1 MEVPMKF
8 ASRVLPP
15 ALLVLAFAL
24 PSQAQTGTILG
35 EVINYDGSPMEGA
48 VLVVE
53 RTDISQTFEAE
64 TGPDGRYRLVVP
76 RGDYRVTLQVDG
88 SNLTF
93 VGGLVVDSNEQE
105 ITDFNLQEL
114 ADTPEARAAMEV
126 RARAE
131 ATSTAFDV
139 GLAALDAGEFE
150 EAINQFT
157 IAAESDDTQH
167 IIFANLGSALS
178 GAEQYA
184 DAADAYQKAILLA
197 PAEAGYYNNLGVAYG
212 RTGQIDQAIEAL
224 DQAAQLRPEIGGDAY
239 YNLGV
244 LLTNTGQMADA
255 AAAYQRAVTLDP
267 THAEAYYQL
276 GIAYFGSA
284 TTIPDAIPAF
294 EKYLELTPDGP
305 NAEAASGLLAAAQAS
320 AGQ

>member
-1 MEVPMKF
+1 MKI
-8 ASRVLPP
+8 ACRVLPL

-35 EVINYDGSPMEGA
+35 EVIDFDGSPLVGA
-48 VLVVE
+48 VMLIE
-53 RTDISQTFEAE
+53 RQDINQEFETE
-64 TGPDGRYRLVVP
+64 TGPDGRYRIAVP
-76 RGDYRVTLQVDG
+76 RGSYRVTLQVNG

-93 VGGLVVDSNEQE
+93 VDGLSIDSGEE
-105 ITDFNLQEL
+105 EETDFNLPEL
-114 ADTPEARAAMEV
+114 ADTPEARAAMEA

-131 ATSTAFDV
+131 ATSAAFDV
-139 GLAALDAGEFE
+139 GRAALDAGNFE
-150 EAINQFT
+150 EAIEQFT
-157 IAAESDDTQH
+157 LAVENDDTQH
-167 IIFANLGSALS
+167 VIFANLAGALA
-178 GAEQYA
+178 GAGRHT

-212 RTGQIDQAIEAL
+212 NAGQIDEAIEAL

-244 LLTNTGQMADA
+244 LLTNTGRMADA
-255 AAAYQRAVTLDP
+255 AAAYERAVTLDP
-267 THAEAYYQL
+267 TNAEAYYQM
-276 GIAYFGSA
+276 GIAYFGAA

-294 EKYLELTPDGP
+294 EKYLELAPDGP